1 MPRRKRRRN
10 KVQNQQPVVPR
21 KPKPKRNQFV
31 IRHQKG
37 WAVKKEG
44 STRITA
50 FFEMQED
57 AIAYGRELA
66 ITQHCE
72 LVIHNRKGEVRIRRD
87 YRDPRHD
94 RANRHARYLAAV
106 AALQREREEAARQR
120 EREEAARLLETA
132 QSQ

>member
-10 KVQNQQPVVPR
+10 QSQNQQPAVR
-21 KPKPKRNQFV
+21 RIPKPKRNQFV
-31 IRHQKG
+31 IRHEKG

-44 STRITA
+44 SNRITA
-50 FFEMQED
+50 FFELQED

-87 YRDPRHD
+87 YRDSRHD
-94 RANRHARYLAAV
+94 RAYRQARYLAAV
-106 AALQREREEAARQR
+106 AALQRQ
-120 EREEAARLLETA
+120 REEAARLLETA
-132 QSQ
+132 QNS